1 MNLEDIMQSEVGQSM
16 TFDWSNGLILIDHLA
31 VVFPIVVVV
40 PCIPQVITIHTKR
53 QTTETSQQ
61 MTLLCTSIMLLLI
74 VRVIDGQEY
83 LIIIY
88 CERCNLVWSH
98 DELSRMSIPFSAI
111 CEQIIII
118 KIIMIWGIGGSE
130 CGPWYEEEGLKLSN
144 KTFHIL

>member
-40 PCIPQVITIHTKR
+40 LCIPQVITIHTKR

-98 DELSRMSIPFSAI
+98 EMMSYHACQSLFRNLWTNHNNNNNSNDMRYRGKWMWSLIWRRRVEI
-111 CEQIIII
+111 EQ
-118 KIIMIWGIGGSE
+118 
-130 CGPWYEEEGLKLSN
+130 
-144 KTFHIL
+144 